1 LVSGIL
7 PLGEGLEEQGFDFL
21 PGTLLES
28 LPEFPSFM
36 RFRACSLDSLCQVAA
51 REDEMS
57 WGMILSPFL
66 RRSPI
71 TTEADG
77 FHRLKV
83 GVLLQVLEDLE
94 EASVSSKR
102 RAKSWGFLSLALP
115 ES

>member
-1 LVSGIL
+1 
-7 PLGEGLEEQGFDFL
+7 
-21 PGTLLES
+21 
-28 LPEFPSFM
+28 M
-36 RFRACSLDSLCQVAA
+36 RFRACSLDALCQVAA

-71 TTEADG
+71 TVEEDG
-77 FHRLKV
+77 FYRLKV
-83 GVLLQVLEDLE
+83 VVLLQVLEDLE

>member
-1 LVSGIL
+1 
-7 PLGEGLEEQGFDFL
+7 
-21 PGTLLES
+21 
-28 LPEFPSFM
+28 
-36 RFRACSLDSLCQVAA
+36 VAA

-71 TTEADG
+71 TVEADG

-83 GVLLQVLEDLE
+83 VVLLQVLEDLE

-115 ES
+115 GPEVSLPSWT